1 MKTFQ
6 QFNENLS
13 KRVNNFIEKEVLGI
27 PAVSDM
33 KTDLKNQKIDF
44 NKLQDLGN
52 NKRIKNLPNLL
63 KNFAG
68 NELKNFGN
76 KLTTDK

>member
-13 KRVNNFIEKEVLGI
+13 KRVNKFIEKEVLDI

-33 KTDLKNQKIDF
+33 TTDLKNQNINFK
-44 NKLQDLGN
+44 KLKELGN

>member
-13 KRVNNFIEKEVLGI
+13 KRVNKFIEKEVLDI
-27 PAVSDM
+27 PAVRDM
-33 KTDLKNQKIDF
+33 RTDLENQNINF
-44 NKLQDLGN
+44 NKLKKLGN

>member
-13 KRVNNFIEKEVLGI
+13 KRVNKFIEKEVLDI

-33 KTDLKNQKIDF
+33 TTDLKNQNINFK
-44 NKLQDLGN
+44 KLKELGN

-68 NELKNFGN
+68 NELINFGS